1 MSRSLKTA
9 LFVALLVF
17 AAALRLWGLDH
28 DPPAYDVLPDAAP
41 WTDEG
46 TIGVPALRAAEGQIT
61 LSQALSDGVRPLH
74 RLLLYGAFK
83 LVEPARLA
91 GRLLSVLVGVLGLLG
106 LAALGGTIW
115 PSVGPLLVLL
125 LAGTGFFFVAYDR
138 LLLTEGPLL
147 ALLAL
152 LTLAGLRIRS
162 SRWAAL
168 AVGAGVSLLAVG
180 FKLHALALAPALAAL
195 YGLRRRR
202 LFLPFLA
209 GLALVLAA
217 WRLMLIPTSA
227 PQYLNYLDDRVAG
240 QRFGLVGFGPAL
252 LQVFEAGLPADYLT
266 YQWPVLL
273 LAVFECLAFLLSPRR
288 WLREANDTTLV
299 ALVWLAAAMVGAGV
313 FRYLPPRYFHMAS
326 AALLLVALAGAY
338 RFTMALPLPRAPAW
352 TLILVSLVTTAFLLG
367 QLVGPLA
374 YLNTAAFAEP
384 LLGLPSLVA
393 FIVALAAGRT
403 WSQRGRS
410 AFLGGLL
417 VCQVAVQG
425 GLYSAGILQTQ
436 PALAR
441 IAATLAVTLPPDA
454 VVTGRLAGTMAL
466 AAPQLDGVPMLDNIS
481 LRSVETMVAQGPV
494 WVLILRGDGPRVA
507 SEIKPYLVLEESFPV
522 DYSRYQRSV
531 EVYRFDMAQAGL
543 ACGGP
548 GKPSCPPRARRDRPI
563 EAAPGCGHGH
573 ST

>member
-1 MSRSLKTA
+1 M
-9 LFVALLVF
+9 
-17 AAALRLWGLDH
+17 
-28 DPPAYDVLPDAAP
+28 
-41 WTDEG
+41 
-46 TIGVPALRAAEGQIT
+46 
-61 LSQALSDGVRPLH
+61 
-74 RLLLYGAFK
+74 
-83 LVEPARLA
+83 
-91 GRLLSVLVGVLGLLG
+91 
-106 LAALGGTIW
+106 
-115 PSVGPLLVLL
+115 LL

-195 YGLRRRR
+195 DGLRRRR

-252 LQVFEAGLPADYLT
+252 LQVFEAGPARGLPDLSVAGAAAGRLRV
-266 YQWPVLL
+266 PG
-273 LAVFECLAFLLSPRR
+273 FSLSPRR
-288 WLREANDTTLV
+288 WLCEANDTTLV

-352 TLILVSLVTTAFLLG
+352 TLILVSLVTAIFLLG
-367 QLVGPLA
+367 QIMGLLA
-374 YLNTAAFAEP
+374 YLNTAAFAGP

-531 EVYRFDMAQAGL
+531 EVYRFDVARAGL
-543 ACGGP
+543 TC
-548 GKPSCPPRARRDRPI
+548 
-563 EAAPGCGHGH
+563 
-573 ST
+573 